1 LRTLEIRDRVIQT
14 RYSIAYHRDRAHSP
28 IIKAFIDTV
37 SRMKERPAQVSTKQ
51 RRARRG

>member
-1 LRTLEIRDRVIQT
+1 LRTLEIRDRVIETQ
-14 RYSIAYHRDRAHSP
+14 YSIAYHRDRAHSP

-37 SRMKERPAQVSTKQ
+37 GRMKEPPVHASTKQ